1 MMAMQWYKSSLGKK
15 YIMAVTGLFMV
26 LFVIAHMFGN
36 FTIFAGAEGINAY
49 AVHLRAVPPLLW
61 LFRAVMALVFLV
73 HIWIGVNLYLE
84 NKSAR
89 PVEYAM
95 KKNERTSF
103 SARTMVWTGMLLG
116 VFIVYHLLHFTTH
129 VAISPDLAA
138 GVGANFD
145 PLQRP
150 DVFKMVVLSFQTF
163 LIALVYLAAM
173 VILLLHL
180 AHGIQSFVQSLGA
193 NNDRTLPLFEK
204 VGRGLAFVLMLGFAL
219 VPITIFFGMI
229 KL

>member
-1 MMAMQWYKSSLGKK
+1 MAMQWYKSSLGKK
-15 YIMAVTGLFMV
+15 FIMAVTGLIMV

-36 FTIFAGAEGINAY
+36 LTIFAGAGGINAY

-61 LFRAVMALVFLV
+61 VFRVVMAAAFLV
-73 HIWIGVNLYLE
+73 HIWIGINLYLE

-103 SARTMVWTGMLLG
+103 SARTMVWTGLLLG
-116 VFIVYHLLHFTTH
+116 AFIIYHLLHFTLH
-129 VAISPDLAA
+129 VAISPEVAA

-150 DVFKMVVLSFQTF
+150 DVFKMVVLSFRQA
-163 LIALVYLAAM
+163 LVSLVYLAAM
-173 VILLLHL
+173 VLLLLHL
-180 AHGIQSFVQSLGA
+180 AHGVQSFIQSLGA
-193 NNDRTLPLFEK
+193 NNDRTLPVFEK
-204 VGRGLAFVLMLGFAL
+204 WGRGLAFVLMLGFAL

>member
-1 MMAMQWYKSSLGKK
+1 MAMQWYKSSLGKK